1 MLEDL
6 NKQMKVDLKQ
16 HSELTLPGNLN
27 CNDLPKAKYIWLLT
41 NFMVNNS
48 VKWYYSR
55 KVH

>member
-27 CNDLPKAKYIWLLT
+27 CNYLPKAKYI
-41 NFMVNNS
+41 
-48 VKWYYSR
+48 
-55 KVH
+55 